1 MEPHI
6 AEEKPQSS
14 TLSLTLQVM
23 NGNEL
28 ESGRAAKCLFSA
40 EGGDIGHA
48 PACRWPVQ
56 DRAGSVAGRACQ
68 VILHDGAFCLRSL
81 MPGLMINLAPVSVD
95 AGLVRLRQ
103 GDEIGLGALA
113 LKVFIHEGKLVSY
126 SEQMAAPETIVT
138 NRDRL
143 ADTLLTTDGQP
154 AYPGMPHRHQLAD
167 TVVNG
172 FSTDPLQALRAE
184 SLTTTGDLLSGGVS
198 SAPVSDPVKDN
209 EINTPFMDLPPLYAD
224 PQGSNDNDTSQA
236 EMAQRHLAAT
246 PLLLGLGSSLTVR
259 NSQDADDFLEE
270 AGRTLQAAIKG
281 LLELQQRQSSLS
293 DKHLRPL
300 EDNPLR
306 LNMDYATALNVMF
319 AEGKSPVH
327 LAAPAAV
334 SESLRNVRHH
344 EEANRA
350 AIVESLQI
358 LLDAFS
364 PQSLMRR
371 FIQYRRSHEL
381 RQPLDDAGAWQM
393 YSHYYDELASDRQQ
407 GFELLFN
414 EVYAQVYDRV
424 LREKQR
430 EPEA

>member
-1 MEPHI
+1 M

-28 ESGRAAKCLFSA
+28 ESGRAANCLFSA

-224 PQGSNDNDTSQA
+224 PQGSNDNDTSPA

-246 PLLLGLGSSLTVR
+246 PLLRGLGSSLTVR

-350 AIVESLQI
+350 AIVESLRI

>member
-1 MEPHI
+1 MEPHM

-224 PQGSNDNDTSQA
+224 PQGSNDNDTSPA

-246 PLLLGLGSSLTVR
+246 PLLRGLGSSLTVR

-344 EEANRA
+344 EEANRV
-350 AIVESLQI
+350 AIVESLRI

>member
-1 MEPHI
+1 M

-28 ESGRAAKCLFSA
+28 ESGRAANCLFSA

-224 PQGSNDNDTSQA
+224 PQGSNDNDTSPA

-246 PLLLGLGSSLTVR
+246 PLLRGLGSSLTVR

-350 AIVESLQI
+350 AIVESLRI

-414 EVYAQVYDRV
+414 EVYALVYDRV